1 MPPRGSSVTGAVLA
15 FDHGTKRCGF
25 AFADALRITSQAL
38 EPWRGPA
45 PEAELF
51 AFVEKLLSERDVR
64 IFLVGLPLNMDGTSG
79 GRAQDVL
86 AFVERL
92 KQRFPRI
99 ETITW
104 DERLTTK
111 AAEELLRESGHR
123 GADARARRDS
133 WSALVLLRDWIES
146 GEPR

>member
-1 MPPRGSSVTGAVLA
+1 MSAVRGAVLA

-25 AFADALRITSQAL
+25 AVADALRITSQAL
-38 EPWRGPA
+38 EPWRGPG
-45 PEAELF
+45 PETELF
-51 AFVEKLLSERDVR
+51 AFVEKLLGERDVR
-64 IFLVGLPLNMDGTSG
+64 TFLVGLPLNMDGTSG

-92 KQRFPRI
+92 KQRFPRV

-146 GEPR
+146 GEPRAAR